1 MKVPRSTDEPGKGMK
16 WTITP
21 ENRDEMI
28 RGCAKGGRGGHRGSS
43 IPNSPAN
50 LTDPR
55 MIKPEGAPSSGPRR
69 KRSPQSGSPGFP
81 STAPQLT
88 PDRKTQLSRALNE
101 TPGDGSPLPPLRR
114 SRNNYGLTDNL
125 SGSPPSL
132 SSSYMQDEGNS
143 FVTPAPHRV
152 HPRLAP
158 PSTAQR
164 PSQVM
169 PTSSPAPFWKYA
181 DIGNTPLRGSV
192 FESSPIKGPA
202 HLIPPS
208 SSPPPVRR
216 SSAASPSR
224 NAAVKPEIP
233 HIDDIEEEDKG
244 FDLTM

>member
-1 MKVPRSTDEPGKGMK
+1 MK
-16 WTITP
+16 WCITADS
-21 ENRDEMI
+21 RDEMI

-50 LTDPR
+50 FGDLRVAKDN
-55 MIKPEGAPSSGPRR
+55 GAPSSGPRR
-69 KRSPQSGSPGFP
+69 KRSPRSGSPGFP

-88 PDRKTQLSRALNE
+88 PDRKTQLSRSLDD

-125 SGSPPSL
+125 SGSPPPL
-132 SSSYMQDEGNS
+132 SSSYMQEESNS

-181 DIGNTPLRGSV
+181 DIGNTPMRGSA
-192 FESSPIKGPA
+192 FESSPIKGGGSS
-202 HLIPPS
+202 HLVPPS
-208 SSPPPVRR
+208 SSPPPPIRR
-216 SSAASPSR
+216 TSAGSPSR
-224 NAAVKPEIP
+224 SAARIKPEIP
-233 HIDDIEEEDKG
+233 QMDDIEEEDKG
-244 FDLTM
+244 FDLTMYVHLPC